1 MSNNWENHSVW
12 AEWGKLTAY
21 YNALDVACD
30 WYSAIWS
37 LVPIEGIDDTTVVKV
52 RGISEFKKRTGDF
65 RALLNSRNPLAQM
78 VFLSS
83 YALFEDYC
91 NDAFEALATAGNIQS
106 QDDYLVGGI
115 ECWSEKLLHA
125 AGRDWT
131 AVQCGRSG
139 ILEVG
144 LIRNALVHGSAAYSA
159 KDVERFT
166 TRGLTATISVGQ
178 RIPSSAVEVFEL
190 RHRLNYYLTILQQGL
205 CKTVP

>member
-1 MSNNWENHSVW
+1 MSNDWESHSLW
-12 AEWGKLTAY
+12 TEWGKLTAY

-37 LVPIEGIDDTTVVKV
+37 LVPIERIDDTTVLKV
-52 RGISEFKKRTGDF
+52 RGVSEFKKRTGDF
-65 RALLNSRNPLAQM
+65 RVLLNSRDPLAQM

-83 YALFEDYC
+83 YTLFEDYC
-91 NDAFEALATAGNIQS
+91 NDAFVALAAAGKTPQ
-106 QDDYLVGGI
+106 QDEYLGGGI

-139 ILEVG
+139 MLEVG
-144 LIRNALVHGSAAYSA
+144 LIRNALVHGSSTFSNN
-159 KDVERFT
+159 DVARFT
-166 TRGLTATISVGQ
+166 SRGIPASIYVGQ
-178 RIPSSAVEVFEL
+178 RVPSSAVEVFEL